1 MLSYQVQSAEA
12 TIAVAANFR
21 ETAQVIAERLESTS
35 LHRFTIISGSTGKL
49 VSQALHGAPFDV
61 LMAADQAR
69 PLRLITEGL
78 AEPAAQRTYALG
90 ELGLWWPDKV
100 TPFGIAELSEL
111 SPQSVCIANPAL
123 APYGAAAWSLLA
135 QSGLAEDW
143 LAGVARVD
151 NVHMVA
157 AMVAERHARAGFVA
171 RASIAAMLR
180 KGDITLD
187 EQSILWL
194 VPETPIRQD
203 LVLLKRAEG
212 NAAAQWWVTQLFEAP
227 VQRLLVS
234 HGYRLPKEDSLQ

>member
-1 MLSYQVQSAEA
+1 
-12 TIAVAANFR
+12 
-21 ETAQVIAERLESTS
+21 
-35 LHRFTIISGSTGKL
+35 
-49 VSQALHGAPFDV
+49 
-61 LMAADQAR
+61 
-69 PLRLITEGL
+69 
-78 AEPAAQRTYALG
+78 
-90 ELGLWWPDKV
+90 
-100 TPFGIAELSEL
+100 
-111 SPQSVCIANPAL
+111 L

-151 NVHMVA
+151 NVHLVA

-171 RASIAAMLR
+171 RASIVAMLR
-180 KGDITLD
+180 KGDITLN

-234 HGYRLPKEDSLQ
+234 HGYRLPKEDSLR